1 MSLAAATAALEQ
13 SSLAAWV
20 NSSPLILGALSGV
33 HVVGFTLVVGTAL
46 VAGLHMMG
54 VAFADRPSREV
65 LGTTSR
71 VIAIGIMLNVLTGAM
86 QVAPRAGA
94 ALANWIFVSK
104 MTLLAAAILA
114 QLVVPRFA
122 ARADAGATFQLRVWS
137 VVTTVLWLGVGVM
150 GAAFIL
156 LE

>member
-1 MSLAAATAALEQ
+1 MSLTDVVTALEQ

-33 HVVGFTLVVGTAL
+33 HLIGFTLVVGTAL

-65 LGTTSR
+65 IGRASR
-71 VIAIGIMLNVLTGAM
+71 VLAVGVAANVLTGLM
-86 QVAPRAGA
+86 QAAPRAGA

-104 MTLLAAAILA
+104 MTLLVAAILA
-114 QLVVPRFA
+114 QLAVPRFA
-122 ARADAGATFQLRVWS
+122 AHADAGAPFQLRVWS
-137 VVTTVLWLGVGVM
+137 VVTTALWLAVGVT